1 MPTAHDL
8 LIFLEYAFRTW
19 GLVIIPLAAFLENS
33 IILGFI
39 FPGATVILLA
49 GFLARGSGDNL
60 LVIIALATLGS
71 FLGDNFDYFLGRHG
85 GRLLEEKPLYK
96 KSVTKVEPFLEKY
109 GILAIFA
116 GRFSGWSRAWIALA
130 SGIIKFRWW
139 KFALVS
145 VLSAFSWTGAWVIG
159 GYLLGANRD
168 LIEDYLGRASV
179 VAWLVFLAIL
189 IYYFRT
195 RIRLI
200 LELIA
205 YTSKKHGARIKDKIW
220 R

>member
-1 MPTAHDL
+1 
-8 LIFLEYAFRTW
+8 
-19 GLVIIPLAAFLENS
+19 
-33 IILGFI
+33 
-39 FPGATVILLA
+39 
-49 GFLARGSGDNL
+49 

-145 VLSAFSWTGAWVIG
+145 LLSAFSWTGAWVIG